1 MIYFI
6 CFRLLKSRNHK
17 CNCLQGSELK
27 GVKIRECSNTLATS
41 CKELT
46 HWKRL

>member
-17 CNCLQGSELK
+17 CNCFQGSELK